1 MSFTRF
7 TPMFFTNIYDRHMKK
22 HILPKLAN
30 MHVVEKVHRKRV
42 LSDEEIAER
51 VANLSKAARKKA
63 ETAYHGKSVDEWV
76 WQRCDTFLQDESRVR
91 ELAAIEAWGNAED
104 LPADMA
110 FAMETEDDIRV
121 AEERRAR
128 RTAAHKDRQEARKR
142 ALKSRKRAE
151 AAIN

>member
-1 MSFTRF
+1 MSFTRL
-7 TPMFFTNIYDRHMKK
+7 TPIYSTNRYDRHMKK
-22 HILPKLAN
+22 NVLPKLEN

-76 WQRCDTFLQDESRVR
+76 WQRCDISPQDESRVR

-104 LPADMA
+104 LPTDMA
-110 FAMETEDDIRV
+110 FAMETEEDIRV

-128 RTAAHKDRQEARKR
+128 RLAAHKDKQEARKR
-142 ALKSRKRAE
+142 ALKARKRAE